1 MTILSTLLPT
11 ELKQTIR
18 ALLFLPRRLNE
29 LLSNYFYDMQRF
41 LKHSSVLQ
49 FFDSKQQLL
58 SWIDADLHK
67 IEKALALSEP
77 KPGFGQ
83 GVAERLVRQILL
95 YENKYGDNPSIQTSI
110 DVLRIYKKFNLEH
123 EVIYTKLFEDIEH
136 LSHLHKKAH
145 VNGGYD
151 ELSKQSWLDAAR
163 QDLVPFFKSRRSV
176 RNFSDQE
183 IDFTLIEKAVEMAMY
198 TPTVCN
204 RQAVKVHAFT
214 AKESRERVLSCQMG
228 NAGFGHQAKSA
239 LVITVD
245 RECFFTAGERNQ
257 CWIDGGL
264 FSMSLVY
271 ALHSLGLG
279 TCCLNWSVTKERDKV
294 LRSVIDIKDSEAV
307 IMMIAVGHLK
317 EHFKVAKSARKSIE
331 HFLSYEKLK

>member
-1 MTILSTLLPT
+1 MNMLSTLLPT
-11 ELKQTIR
+11 KLKQTIR
-18 ALLFLPRRLNE
+18 ALMFLPGRLSE
-29 LLSNYFYDMQRF
+29 LFSNYVYDMQRF

-49 FFDSKQQLL
+49 FFGSEQQLL

-67 IEKALALSEP
+67 IEKALALRKP
-77 KPGFGQ
+77 KPGFGH
-83 GVAERLVRQILL
+83 GVAERLVRQVLL
-95 YENKYGDNPSIQTSI
+95 YVSKYGDNPSIQISI
-110 DVLRIYKKFNLEH
+110 DVLRLYKQFNLEH
-123 EVIYTKLFEDIEH
+123 KVTYTKLFKDIDH
-136 LSHLHKKAH
+136 LSHLHNKAF

-151 ELSKQSWLDAAR
+151 EINKQSWLDSAH
-163 QDLVPFFKSRRSV
+163 QDLLPFFKSRRSV
-176 RNFSDQE
+176 RNFSDKE
-183 IDFTLIEKAVEMAMY
+183 IDFSLIEKAVEMAMY

-214 AKESRERVLSCQMG
+214 EKTSREKVLNCQMG
-228 NAGFGHQAKSA
+228 NSGFGQQAKSA

-279 TCCLNWSVTKERDKV
+279 TCCLNWSVTKERDKL
-294 LRSVIDIKDSEAV
+294 LRSVIDIKESEAV
-307 IMMIAVGHLK
+307 IMMVAVGHLK
-317 EHFKVAKSARKSIE
+317 ENFKVAMSARKSLE
-331 HFLSYEKLK
+331 HFLSQEKLK